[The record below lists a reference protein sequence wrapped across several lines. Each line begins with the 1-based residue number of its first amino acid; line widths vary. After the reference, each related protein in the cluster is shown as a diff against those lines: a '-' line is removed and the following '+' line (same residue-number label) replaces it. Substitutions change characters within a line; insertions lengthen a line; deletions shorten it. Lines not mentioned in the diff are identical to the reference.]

1 MHQLKRVGSSG
12 QITLGK
18 RYAGQTVQV
27 VEDKDS
33 GRITLVFGH
42 FVPAAEQWLH
52 DEPQRSKLDHAI
64 HYAEIHP
71 PKETRLGKK

>member
-1 MHQLKRVGSSG
+1 MNQLKRVGSSG

-27 VEDKDS
+27 VEDRDARK
-33 GRITLVFGH
+33 ITLIFGH

-52 DEPQRSKLDHAI
+52 EEPARGKLDQAI
-64 HYAEIHP
+64 RYAETHP
-71 PKETRLGKK
+71 PKESRLGKK